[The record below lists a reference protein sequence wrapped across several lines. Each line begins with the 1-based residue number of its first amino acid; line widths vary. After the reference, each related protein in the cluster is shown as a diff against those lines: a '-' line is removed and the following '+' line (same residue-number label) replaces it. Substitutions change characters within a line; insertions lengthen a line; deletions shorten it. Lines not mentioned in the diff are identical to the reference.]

1 MKWFKKLEIQNFESH
16 KNTVIDFSPG
26 INVFIGDSDS
36 GKSSILR
43 ALSWL
48 CYNDIVN
55 ASINESIRND
65 PERQEFEKK
74 KRKERGEEF
83 ECIVSLTLS
92 DDTVIQ
98 RIRGLSPQNN
108 KYILI
113 NSDGKKTEYTNFRQG
128 VPEDISQAL
137 GFSEYALAGK
147 SKLKVNYL
155 SQHEP
160 PLSMSISNSELSQLL
175 NLSNNL
181 DIFDL
186 AHQKLRTKTQ
196 GNSELTQSIKIL
208 KQKIEEQEAELSSMP
223 EVDFLIEKIDD
234 ISKKIVKLENLEN
247 NVDAANNIINSYAQM
262 MQRRKEI
269 RSELSKN
276 RRILE
281 LEKSL
286 LQCNELEKDSSR
298 SLKIIKSYDKLK
310 NQYKNISKSYK
321 KYNKLQNINLS
332 KNNSIISSI
341 SIAYLIIADWENR
354 NNDLEKLEKES
365 MQNKNSIQE
374 NREKLAELSNSII
387 NMIADE
393 CEFCP
398 MCGSL
403 TTDDSRNKIRTYLE
417 EQNPNN

>member
-1 MKWFKKLEIQNFESH
+1 
-16 KNTVIDFSPG
+16 
-26 INVFIGDSDS
+26 
-36 GKSSILR
+36 
-43 ALSWL
+43 
-48 CYNDIVN
+48 
-55 ASINESIRND
+55 
-65 PERQEFEKK
+65 
-74 KRKERGEEF
+74 
-83 ECIVSLTLS
+83 
-92 DDTVIQ
+92 
-98 RIRGLSPQNN
+98 
-108 KYILI
+108 
-113 NSDGKKTEYTNFRQG
+113 
-128 VPEDISQAL
+128 
-137 GFSEYALAGK
+137 
-147 SKLKVNYL
+147 
-155 SQHEP
+155 
-160 PLSMSISNSELSQLL
+160 
-175 NLSNNL
+175 
-181 DIFDL
+181 
-186 AHQKLRTKTQ
+186 
-196 GNSELTQSIKIL
+196 
-208 KQKIEEQEAELSSMP
+208 
-223 EVDFLIEKIDD
+223 
-234 ISKKIVKLENLEN
+234 
-247 NVDAANNIINSYAQM
+247 